1 MGNSVNSA
9 TSTCTTT
16 VAALDDP
23 RSPSKDVSRTPLR
36 IGSNGKQQ
44 QRIDPRSPS
53 GYIDRT
59 PIQISDVHKD
69 KAEVK
74 VSLNYEN
81 SPPQL
86 NMTDS

>member
-1 MGNSVNSA
+1 MGNSSA
-9 TSTCTTT
+9 STTITST
-16 VAALDDP
+16 AADANDP

-59 PIQISDVHKD
+59 PIQISNIQKD
-69 KAEVK
+69 KAEMK

-81 SPPQL
+81 SPPQP
-86 NMTDS
+86 NMTDSS